1 MAFRRCNSLRKRSEF
16 LRTQNARCA
25 KGRFA
30 VVCVDAAGDM
40 RLRFGVTASRKIG
53 CAVVR
58 NGCKRRL
65 REVASVLLPK
75 DLAANVVFIAKYA
88 IVNAT
93 WNELIADL
101 KKSLQR
107 VLEDVST

>member
-25 KGRFA
+25 RGRFA
-30 VVCVDAAGDM
+30 VVCVDAAGSEQ
-40 RLRFGVTASRKIG
+40 LRFGVTASRKIG

-58 NGCKRRL
+58 NTCKRRL
-65 REVASVLLPK
+65 REAASMLLPN
-75 DLAANVVFIAKYA
+75 DLVANVVFIAKYN

-101 KKSLQR
+101 NNALRR
-107 VLEDVST
+107 VLEDAYP